1 MSTFFPGRQ
10 SCYGN
15 ITNALSAL
23 LDKDRAPTTP
33 YLLPT
38 RPGPPSP
45 QLEEEQDSPRKQVG
59 LVLFDASEAQECSE
73 VGKGGRRKEGEMEGK
88 MYDMYYHYSV
98 V

>member
-59 LVLFDASEAQECSE
+59 RFYLMPVRHKSAVREE
-73 VGKGGRRKEGEMEGK
+73 GGRGGGE
-88 MYDMYYHYSV
+88 DV
-98 V
+98 